1 DQKKFLPQPLKIP
14 ASNKKKKKNSQN
26 PIPLYNGP
34 VTRSRTGK
42 LPSSS
47 IKLYKDD
54 IDELLKQ
61 TTVKL
66 KNEQPPVPKS
76 AISKHCGTALI
87 HRYPGDIGRFDCC
100 TGVQGGIIGPS
111 RILKKSIK

>member
-1 DQKKFLPQPLKIP
+1 
-14 ASNKKKKKNSQN
+14 QN

-54 IDELLKQ
+54 IDELLKL
-61 TTVKL
+61 TIVKL
-66 KNEQPPVPKS
+66 KNEQLPVPKS
-76 AISKHCGTALI
+76 AISKHYIKTHHMFTKDDFSTITPGRVKNIKNIIIFIIDVIQHRTAPL
-87 HRYPGDIGRFDCC
+87 
-100 TGVQGGIIGPS
+100 
-111 RILKKSIK
+111 